1 MPIGTKTEKCLMRA
15 VLAVLLA
22 LFAPAINASELRITV
37 EGIRS
42 PQGTILIGLYD
53 SLESFTRAIE
63 LSDKD
68 GFLNDPNRFAAVA
81 LRANAA
87 MKSAVVLTNL
97 DPGRYAIILFH
108 DENGN
113 GKLDKNGL
121 GVPTE
126 PYGFS
131 NNVQGFLGPPAFE
144 EAIMEVNVGDKA
156 VHIAL
161 IYHQC
166 HQDKALLRRPLN
178 IQNGFVSI
186 GLSRPIKWR

>member
-1 MPIGTKTEKCLMRA
+1 MRI
-15 VLAVLLA
+15 VLALLLI
-22 LFAPAINASELRITV
+22 LFALPVNASELRITV

-42 PQGTILIGLYD
+42 PHGTILIGLYD
-53 SLESFTRAIE
+53 NIKSFTRAIE

-97 DPGRYAIILFH
+97 DPGQYAIILFH

-113 GKLDKNGL
+113 GKLDKNAL

-131 NNVQGFLGPPAFE
+131 NNVQGFLGPPAFKK
-144 EAIMEVNVGDKA
+144 AVMQVNADDKA
-156 VHIAL
+156 VRIVL
-161 IYHQC
+161 IYH
-166 HQDKALLRRPLN
+166 
-178 IQNGFVSI
+178 
-186 GLSRPIKWR
+186 

>member
-1 MPIGTKTEKCLMRA
+1 MRI
-15 VLAVLLA
+15 VLAVLLI
-22 LFAPAINASELRITV
+22 LFAIPVNASELRITI

-42 PQGTILIGLYD
+42 PHGTILIGLYD
-53 SLESFTRAIE
+53 NIESFTRAIE

-87 MKSAVVLTNL
+87 MKSAVVITNL
-97 DPGRYAIILFH
+97 DPGQYAIIVFH

-113 GKLDKNGL
+113 SKLDKNAL

-131 NNVQGFLGPPAFE
+131 NNVRGFLGPPSFK
-144 EAIMEVNVGDKA
+144 KA
-156 VHIAL
+156 VIQVNADDKDVRIVL
-161 IYHQC
+161 IYH
-166 HQDKALLRRPLN
+166 
-178 IQNGFVSI
+178 
-186 GLSRPIKWR
+186 

>member
-1 MPIGTKTEKCLMRA
+1 MSDHANRHQREEFLMRL
-15 VLAVLLA
+15 VLAVLLILLA
-22 LFAPAINASELRITV
+22 LPVNASELRITV
-37 EGIRS
+37 EGIR
-42 PQGTILIGLYD
+42 PPHGTILIGLYD

-97 DPGRYAIILFH
+97 DPGQYAIILFH

-113 GKLDKNGL
+113 GRLDKNAL
-121 GVPTE
+121 GGHTE

-131 NNVQGFLGPPAFE
+131 NNVQGFLGPPAYK
-144 EAIMEVNVGDKA
+144 EAVME
-156 VHIAL
+156 I
-161 IYHQC
+161 
-166 HQDKALLRRPLN
+166 
-178 IQNGFVSI
+178 
-186 GLSRPIKWR
+186 

>member
-1 MPIGTKTEKCLMRA
+1 MRT
-15 VLAVLLA
+15 LLTVLLI
-22 LFAPAINASELRITV
+22 LFAPAVTATELRITL

-42 PQGTILIGLYD
+42 SQGTILIGLYD

-68 GFLNDPNRFAAVA
+68 GFLNDPDRFAAVA
-81 LRANAA
+81 LRANTA

-97 DPGRYAIILFH
+97 DPGPYAIILFH

-113 GKLDKNGL
+113 GKLDKNAL

-131 NNVQGFLGPPAFE
+131 NNVRGFLGPPSFE
-144 EAIMEVNVGDKA
+144 EAVMKVNADDKA
-156 VHIAL
+156 VRIVL
-161 IYHQC
+161 IYHDLTGIYDEEP
-166 HQDKALLRRPLN
+166 HYE
-178 IQNGFVSI
+178 
-186 GLSRPIKWR
+186 

>member
-1 MPIGTKTEKCLMRA
+1 MSGHANRQTEKFLMRI
-15 VLAVLLA
+15 VLAVLLI
-22 LFAPAINASELRITV
+22 LFALPVNASELRITV

-42 PQGTILIGLYD
+42 PHGTILIGLYD
-53 SLESFTRAIE
+53 SVESFTRAIE

-68 GFLNDPNRFAAVA
+68 EFLNDPNRFAAVA

-97 DPGRYAIILFH
+97 DPGQYAIILFH

-113 GKLDKNGL
+113 GKLDRNAL

-131 NNVQGFLGPPAFE
+131 NNVRGFLGPPAFKK
-144 EAIMEVNVGDKA
+144 AVMQVNADDKA
-156 VHIAL
+156 VRIVL
-161 IYHQC
+161 IYH
-166 HQDKALLRRPLN
+166 DLTGTYDENPK
-178 IQNGFVSI
+178 
-186 GLSRPIKWR
+186 

>member
-1 MPIGTKTEKCLMRA
+1 MRT
-15 VLAVLLA
+15 VLTVLLI
-22 LFAPAINASELRITV
+22 LFALPVNASELRITV

-42 PQGTILIGLYD
+42 PHGTILIGLYD

-81 LRANAA
+81 LKANAA

-97 DPGRYAIILFH
+97 DPGQYAIILFH

-113 GKLDKNGL
+113 GKLDKNAL

-131 NNVQGFLGPPAFE
+131 NNVRGFLGPPAFK
-144 EAIMEVNVGDKA
+144 EAIMEINVGDKA

-161 IYHQC
+161 IYHNP
-166 HQDKALLRRPLN
+166 DEE
-178 IQNGFVSI
+178 F
-186 GLSRPIKWR
+186 SRD

>member
-1 MPIGTKTEKCLMRA
+1 MPIETKTEQCLMRA
-15 VLAVLLA
+15 VFAVLLA
-22 LFAPAINASELRITV
+22 LFSPAVNASELRITV
-37 EGIRS
+37 ESIRS

-81 LRANAA
+81 LRANTAL
-87 MKSAVVLTNL
+87 KSAVVLTNL
-97 DPGRYAIILFH
+97 DPGKYAIILFH

-113 GKLDKNGL
+113 GKLDKNAL

-131 NNVQGFLGPPAFE
+131 NNVQGFLGPRPTKKRSWRSTSATKLF
-144 EAIMEVNVGDKA
+144 
-156 VHIAL
+156 AL
-161 IYHQC
+161 
-166 HQDKALLRRPLN
+166 P
-178 IQNGFVSI
+178 
-186 GLSRPIKWR
+186 

>member
-1 MPIGTKTEKCLMRA
+1 MRM
-15 VLAVLLA
+15 VLAVWLI
-22 LFAPAINASELRITV
+22 LFALPVNASELRITV

-68 GFLNDPNRFAAVA
+68 GFLNDPDRFAAVA
-81 LRANAA
+81 LRANTA

-97 DPGRYAIILFH
+97 DPGPYAIILFH

-113 GKLDKNGL
+113 GKLDKNAL

-131 NNVQGFLGPPAFE
+131 NNVRGFLGPPSFE
-144 EAIMEVNVGDKA
+144 EAIMKVNADDKA
-156 VHIAL
+156 VRIVL
-161 IYHQC
+161 IYHDLTGIYDEEP
-166 HQDKALLRRPLN
+166 HYE
-178 IQNGFVSI
+178 
-186 GLSRPIKWR
+186 

>member
-1 MPIGTKTEKCLMRA
+1 MRT
-15 VLAVLLA
+15 LLTVLLI
-22 LFAPAINASELRITV
+22 LFAPVVTASELRITV

-42 PQGTILIGLYD
+42 PHGTILIGLYD
-53 SLESFTRAIE
+53 SLETFTRAIE

-97 DPGRYAIILFH
+97 DPGQYAIILFH

-113 GKLDKNGL
+113 GKLDKNAL

-131 NNVQGFLGPPAFE
+131 NNVQGFLGPPAYE
-144 EAIMEVNVGDKA
+144 KA
-156 VHIAL
+156 VMQITASDRAVRIAL
-161 IYHQC
+161 IYHDRSGTYDDEPT
-166 HQDKALLRRPLN
+166 HK
-178 IQNGFVSI
+178 
-186 GLSRPIKWR
+186 

>member
-1 MPIGTKTEKCLMRA
+1 MRT
-15 VLAVLLA
+15 VLTVLVI
-22 LFAPAINASELRITV
+22 LFALPVNASELRITV

-42 PQGTILIGLYD
+42 PHGTILIGLYD

-81 LRANAA
+81 LKANAA

-97 DPGRYAIILFH
+97 DPGQYAIILFH

-113 GKLDKNGL
+113 GKLDKNAL

-144 EAIMEVNVGDKA
+144 KTAMRLDAGNKA
-156 VHIAL
+156 VRLGL
-161 IYHQC
+161 IYHDLTGTYDEQP
-166 HQDKALLRRPLN
+166 K
-178 IQNGFVSI
+178 
-186 GLSRPIKWR
+186 

>member
-1 MPIGTKTEKCLMRA
+1 MRI
-15 VLAVLLA
+15 VLAVLLI
-22 LFAPAINASELRITV
+22 LFTIPVNASELRITV

-42 PQGTILIGLYD
+42 PHGTLLIGLYD
-53 SLESFTRAIE
+53 NLESFTRAIE

-81 LRANAA
+81 LRANAV

-97 DPGRYAIILFH
+97 DPGQYAIIVSH

-113 GKLDKNGL
+113 SKLDKNAL

-131 NNVQGFLGPPAFE
+131 NNAWGFLSPPAFK
-144 EAIMEVNVGDKA
+144 KA
-156 VHIAL
+156 VMQVNADDKDVSIVL
-161 IYHQC
+161 IYH
-166 HQDKALLRRPLN
+166 
-178 IQNGFVSI
+178 
-186 GLSRPIKWR
+186 

>member
-1 MPIGTKTEKCLMRA
+1 LLTLF
-15 VLAVLLA
+15 VLPV
-22 LFAPAINASELRITV
+22 NASELRITV

-42 PQGTILIGLYD
+42 PHGTILIGLYD

-97 DPGRYAIILFH
+97 DPGQYSIILFH

-113 GKLDKNGL
+113 GKLDKNAL

-131 NNVQGFLGPPAFE
+131 NNVQGFLGPPAFKKTV
-144 EAIMEVNVGDKA
+144 MQVNTSDKA
-156 VHIAL
+156 VRIVL
-161 IYHQC
+161 NYH
-166 HQDKALLRRPLN
+166 DLTGTYDEKP
-178 IQNGFVSI
+178 
-186 GLSRPIKWR
+186 K

>member
-1 MPIGTKTEKCLMRA
+1 MSGYAPVGTRAEECLMRI
-15 VLAVLLA
+15 LLIVLLI
-22 LFAPAINASELRITV
+22 LFTPPVAASELRITV

-42 PQGTILIGLYD
+42 PQGTILIGIYD
-53 SLESFTRAIE
+53 SFETFTRAIE

-113 GKLDKNGL
+113 GKLDKNAL

-131 NNVQGFLGPPAFE
+131 NNVRGFLGPPAFE
-144 EAIMEVNVGDKA
+144 KAVVQINAGDKA
-156 VHIAL
+156 VRIVL
-161 IYHQC
+161 IYH
-166 HQDKALLRRPLN
+166 DLTGIYDEKPKR
-178 IQNGFVSI
+178 
-186 GLSRPIKWR
+186 K

>member
-1 MPIGTKTEKCLMRA
+1 MRT
-15 VLAVLLA
+15 LLTVLLI
-22 LFAPAINASELRITV
+22 LFAPTVTASELRITV

-42 PQGTILIGLYD
+42 PHGTILIGLYD
-53 SLESFTRAIE
+53 SLETFTRAIE
-63 LSDKD
+63 LADKD

-113 GKLDKNGL
+113 GKLDKNAL

-131 NNVQGFLGPPAFE
+131 NNVRGFLGPRDFE
-144 EAIMEVNVGDKA
+144 EAIMEVNAGDKA
-156 VHIAL
+156 VRIAL
-161 IYHQC
+161 IY
-166 HQDKALLRRPLN
+166 R
-178 IQNGFVSI
+178 
-186 GLSRPIKWR
+186 

>member
-1 MPIGTKTEKCLMRA
+1 MRT
-15 VLAVLLA
+15 LLTVLLI
-22 LFAPAINASELRITV
+22 LFAPAVTASELRITV

-42 PQGTILIGLYD
+42 PHGTILIGLYD
-53 SLESFTRAIE
+53 SLETFTRAIE

-97 DPGRYAIILFH
+97 DPGSYAIILFH

-113 GKLDKNGL
+113 GKLDKNAL

-126 PYGFS
+126 PSG
-131 NNVQGFLGPPAFE
+131 L
-144 EAIMEVNVGDKA
+144 
-156 VHIAL
+156 
-161 IYHQC
+161 C
-166 HQDKALLRRPLN
+166 HDFRPLP
-178 IQNGFVSI
+178 QRSVACSQALTWFLRS
-186 GLSRPIKWR
+186 

>member
-1 MPIGTKTEKCLMRA
+1 MPMSGFSKLH
-15 VLAVLLA
+15 
-22 LFAPAINASELRITV
+22 
-37 EGIRS
+37 
-42 PQGTILIGLYD
+42 
-53 SLESFTRAIE
+53 AIE

-97 DPGRYAIILFH
+97 DPGQYTIILFH

-113 GKLDKNGL
+113 GKLDKNAL

-131 NNVQGFLGPPAFE
+131 NNVREFLGPPNFE
-144 EAIMEVNVGDKA
+144 EAIMEVTPATKLFA
-156 VHIAL
+156 F
-161 IYHQC
+161 
-166 HQDKALLRRPLN
+166 P
-178 IQNGFVSI
+178 
-186 GLSRPIKWR
+186 

>member
-1 MPIGTKTEKCLMRA
+1 MRA
-15 VLAVLLA
+15 VLTVLLT
-22 LFAPAINASELRITV
+22 LFAPAVNASELRITV

-42 PQGTILIGLYD
+42 PQGTLLIGLYD
-53 SLESFTRAIE
+53 SFESFTRAIE

-68 GFLNDPNRFAAVA
+68 GFLNDPSRFAAVA

-97 DPGRYAIILFH
+97 DPGQYTIILFH

-113 GKLDKNGL
+113 GKLDKNAL

-131 NNVQGFLGPPAFE
+131 NNVRGFLGPPDFE
-144 EAIMEVNVGDKA
+144 EAIMEINAGDKA
-156 VHIAL
+156 VRIAL
-161 IYHQC
+161 IYH
-166 HQDKALLRRPLN
+166 DLTGTYDEEPR
-178 IQNGFVSI
+178 
-186 GLSRPIKWR
+186 

>member
-1 MPIGTKTEKCLMRA
+1 MRT
-15 VLAVLLA
+15 LLTVLLI
-22 LFAPAINASELRITV
+22 LFAPAVTASELRITV

-42 PQGTILIGLYD
+42 PHGTILIGLYD
-53 SLESFTRAIE
+53 SLETFTRAIE

-81 LRANAA
+81 LKANAA

-97 DPGRYAIILFH
+97 DPGQYAIILFH

-113 GKLDKNGL
+113 GKLDKNAL

-131 NNVQGFLGPPAFE
+131 NNVQGFLGPPAYK
-144 EAIMEVNVGDKA
+144 EAVMEINADDKA
-156 VHIAL
+156 VRIVL
-161 IYHQC
+161 IYH
-166 HQDKALLRRPLN
+166 DLTGTYIEEPDYK
-178 IQNGFVSI
+178 
-186 GLSRPIKWR
+186 

>member
-1 MPIGTKTEKCLMRA
+1 MRT
-15 VLAVLLA
+15 LLTVLLI
-22 LFAPAINASELRITV
+22 LFAPAVTATELRITL

-42 PQGTILIGLYD
+42 SQGTILIGLYD

-68 GFLNDPNRFAAVA
+68 GFLNDPDRFAAVA
-81 LRANAA
+81 LRANTV

-97 DPGRYAIILFH
+97 DPGPYAIILFH

-113 GKLDKNGL
+113 GKLDKNAL

-131 NNVQGFLGPPAFE
+131 NNVRGFLGPPSFE
-144 EAIMEVNVGDKA
+144 EAVMKVNADDKA
-156 VHIAL
+156 VRIVL
-161 IYHQC
+161 IYHDLTGIYDEEP
-166 HQDKALLRRPLN
+166 HYE
-178 IQNGFVSI
+178 
-186 GLSRPIKWR
+186 

>member
-1 MPIGTKTEKCLMRA
+1 MRT
-15 VLAVLLA
+15 VLTVLLI
-22 LFAPAINASELRITV
+22 LSTLPVNASELRITV

-42 PQGTILIGLYD
+42 PHGTILIGLYD
-53 SLESFTRAIE
+53 SLETFTRAIE

-81 LRANAA
+81 LKANAA

-97 DPGRYAIILFH
+97 DPGQYAIILFH

-113 GKLDKNGL
+113 GKLDKNAL
-121 GVPTE
+121 GVPIE

-131 NNVQGFLGPPAFE
+131 NNVRGFLGPPAFE

-161 IYHQC
+161 IYH
-166 HQDKALLRRPLN
+166 DLTGTYDEEPK
-178 IQNGFVSI
+178 
-186 GLSRPIKWR
+186 